1 MPVAADYRQK
11 IPSVDPEMQ
20 RAAAEVI
27 DNPDA
32 YFEQRRA
39 LREREAEAHLR
50 EVLSQRWAR
59 RGRKRR

>member
-27 DNPDA
+27 DNPDE
-32 YFEQRRA
+32 YFERRRA
-39 LREREAEAHLR
+39 LREREAEAYLR
-50 EVLSQRWAR
+50 GILSRPWAW